1 MLEELGGTR
10 ELALPVALAEAEAD
24 DLHRERLPR
33 EWFPSAG
40 SEITGSCAVGV
51 SRWGKSDRRS
61 LR

>member
-40 SEITGSCAVGV
+40 SEINRQLCSGV
-51 SRWGKSDRRS
+51 SRWGKSDVV
-61 LR
+61 L